1 MDCYIYIYI
10 YMYIYRIE
18 AGWTWLILCVF
29 QPSSYWCQVF
39 QLRFRYNN
47 GGPCK
52 VRWQGCHPHKVLSFL
67 DDLPIFHFL
76 FYKFSAAI
84 FDNQLASPI
93 IVDLSVGSEKNRKES
108 SEACDFEDVEGAA
121 PEHFRLWKG
130 GWNMS
135 SWRSGRLFTFLLNG
149 WWL

>member
-1 MDCYIYIYI
+1 MILFTASGVLGLDTAKRWDVSGMLSMFGMFILEFLESRTSRPEVIVDFVHPNGAALLDLSLVTMPKGSTDLNGICRRIDKKKSKRSWFNIYI

-52 VRWQGCHPHKVLSFL
+52 VRWQVATPTRYC
-67 DDLPIFHFL
+67 L
-76 FYKFSAAI
+76 F
-84 FDNQLASPI
+84 
-93 IVDLSVGSEKNRKES
+93 
-108 SEACDFEDVEGAA
+108 
-121 PEHFRLWKG
+121 
-130 GWNMS
+130 
-135 SWRSGRLFTFLLNG
+135 
-149 WWL
+149 